1 MFSDTTSLDDLR
13 GFPKYVDRVLLA
25 VQVRL
30 ELCVESG
37 FLTPT
42 VCLDD
47 DEWFWKPS
55 PYSPDTPDALPIW
68 PELFEWSP
76 HALNNTSDQLA
87 HYIEFP
93 KKNARDM
100 QD

>member
-1 MFSDTTSLDDLR
+1 MLSDTTSLDDLR

-30 ELCVESG
+30 GLCVEAG

-55 PYSPDTPDALPIW
+55 PYSPDTPEELPIW

-76 HALNNTSDQLA
+76 HGMSNIRDEPANYL
-87 HYIEFP
+87 EFP
-93 KKNARDM
+93 K
-100 QD
+100 